1 MKYSYHKFKEL
12 SVDDVYHILRLR
24 SEVFVIEQ
32 NCMYQDI
39 DRKDIRAIHVLIKE
53 KNKLIGYARILKK
66 GISYENYSS
75 IGRVVVKKKK
85 RNKTIGKKLMQFSVK
100 KCLQLYPK
108 DAIKI
113 SAQTY
118 LKNFYIHQGFIYE
131 GEDYLEDG
139 IPHCAM
145 YLGKP

>member
-39 DRKDIRAIHVLIKE
+39 DRKDIKAIHVLIKE

-113 SAQTY
+113 SAQIY

>member
-12 SVDDVYHILRLR
+12 SANDIYQVLRLR

-32 NCMYQDI
+32 NCIYQDI
-39 DRKDIRAIHVLIKE
+39 DRKDIKAIHILIKE
-53 KNKLIGYARILKK
+53 QDKLIGYARILKK
-66 GISYENYSS
+66 GMSYKNYSS
-75 IGRVVVKKKK
+75 IGRVVVKKIN
-85 RNKTIGKKLMQFSVK
+85 RNKAIGKKLMEFSVK
-100 KCLQLYPK
+100 KCLELYPK
-108 DAIKI
+108 DGIKI

-118 LKNFYIHQGFIYE
+118 LKNFYSDQGFVYK

-145 YLGKP
+145 YLEES

>member
-1 MKYSYHKFKEL
+1 MKYNYYKFKEL
-12 SVDDVYHILRLR
+12 SVDDIYHILRLR

-32 NCMYQDI
+32 NCIYQDI
-39 DRKDIRAIHVLIKE
+39 DRKDLEAIHVLVKE
-53 KNKLIGYARILKK
+53 EYKLIGYARILKK

-75 IGRVVVKKKK
+75 IGRVVVKKKERHK
-85 RNKTIGKKLMQFSVK
+85 AVGKKLMRFSVK
-100 KCLQLYPK
+100 KCLELYPK

-118 LKNFYIHQGFIYE
+118 LKNFYIDQGFVYK

-145 YLGKP
+145 YHRKL

>member
-1 MKYSYHKFKEL
+1 
-12 SVDDVYHILRLR
+12 
-24 SEVFVIEQ
+24 
-32 NCMYQDI
+32 MYQDI

>member
-39 DRKDIRAIHVLIKE
+39 DRKDIKAIHVLIKE